1 MESWVP
7 VALVAM
13 LLVGGGGGYFVSSG
27 MYTPQITS
35 LQGQL
40 TASQQETT
48 SLNTNN
54 QGLSQEKAMLQTS
67 LAQLQSDY
75 ASLQSTH
82 TNLQADYATL
92 SSQYD
97 TLSAGVDTGFA
108 SLSADYIQLQK
119 DYNDLSTLVSNNVYG
134 TPGDTQMLNHLKT
147 LTLAVRSLNSTLW
160 NYCNEVSSFRRTLT
174 TGEVL
179 KMETPVRSRNWFNQ
193 QTLGPSIRRYTI
205 TSPRTSSTSMML
217 SIPYISFYTYL
228 DVNGVRYLTDFE
240 VETIA
245 NYVQT
250 PEWTLTQKQGDC
262 DDQAA
267 LEYAMLRYYNKY
279 IAGTDYNLYLTELDF
294 SDGSSHVAVF
304 MPVTGGKLTILDPAG
319 NYLTKTGSTIASKAA
334 ASELDAYNYPLVEER
349 PDHED
354 QALLHRHDGW
364 KLHEGLRGNA
374 GAGSLILGYRLKK
387 CNLKS

>member
-108 SLSADYIQLQK
+108 SLSSDYIQLQK

-147 LTLAVRSLNSTLW
+147 LTLAVRGLNSTLW

-179 KMETPVRSRNWFNQ
+179 KMETPVRAVIGSTTDSWAIYQ
-193 QTLGPSIRRYTI
+193 KIHDYV
-205 TSPRTSSTSMML
+205 TSNVEYVYDVD
-217 SIPYISFYTYL
+217 IPYVSFYTYL

-279 IAGTDYNLYLTELDF
+279 IAGTDYHIYLTELDF

-334 ASELDAYNYPLVEER
+334 VSELDAYNTHWSKNGQITRIRLYSI
-349 PDHED
+349 DMT
-354 QALLHRHDGW
+354 DGSYT
-364 KLHEGLRGNA
+364 KVSEGTRAQVASFLATG
-374 GAGSLILGYRLKK
+374 
-387 CNLKS
+387 

>member
-13 LLVGGGGGYFVSSG
+13 LLVGGGVGYFVSSG

-40 TASQQETT
+40 TTSQQETA
-48 SLNTNN
+48 SLNTIN
-54 QGLSQEKAMLQTS
+54 QGLSQEMAVLQTS

-75 ASLQSTH
+75 ASLQGTH
-82 TNLQADYATL
+82 TNLQAEYATL

-97 TLSAGVDTGFA
+97 MLSAGVDAGFA
-108 SLSADYIQLQK
+108 SLSSDYVKLQK
-119 DYNDLSTLVSNNVYG
+119 DYNDLSTLISNNVYG
-134 TPGDTQMLNHLKT
+134 TPGDAQMLNHLKT
-147 LTLAVRSLNSTLW
+147 LTLAVRGLNSTLW
-160 NYCNEVSSFRRTLT
+160 DYCNEISSFRRTLT
-174 TGEVL
+174 TGEIL
-179 KMETPVRSRNWFNQ
+179 KMETPVRVAV
-193 QTLGPSIRRYTI
+193 G
-205 TSPRTSSTSMML
+205 SSTDAWSNYQKIHEYVT
-217 SIPYISFYTYL
+217 SNVKYVYDVDIPYISYYTYL
-228 DVNGVRYLTDFE
+228 DVNGVRYLTDFD

-279 IAGTDYNLYLTELDF
+279 LTGTDYNLYLTELDF

-304 MPVTGGKLTILDPAG
+304 MPVAGGKLTILDPAG

-334 ASELDAYNYPLVEER
+334 ASELDTYNTHWSKNGQITRIRLYSIDMTNGSYTKVS
-349 PDHED
+349 
-354 QALLHRHDGW
+354 
-364 KLHEGLRGNA
+364 EGTRAQVASFLAPG
-374 GAGSLILGYRLKK
+374 
-387 CNLKS
+387 